1 MTQFVKRV
9 HLSVKAWEQAKQEL
23 PLKVNGKRKYNQGNQ
38 AERAYGIEYG
48 NSIDSGMPHPDP
60 ASGKVPDVITYKGQH
75 VEVKAK
81 QATVHQGVG
90 IAFTARY
97 VLHALNQGKNFV
109 YVVYD
114 GDAYEMDP
122 ITFFQFVMEFRK
134 VDHDSRSKAAKTR
147 LLVNQRM
154 VQWLEDRRT
163 A

>member
-1 MTQFVKRV
+1 MNGMVKRV
-9 HLSVKAWEQAKQEL
+9 YLSVKAWEQAKQEL
-23 PLKVNGKRKYNQGNQ
+23 PLKVNGKRKYNKGNQ
-38 AERAYGIEYG
+38 AERVYGIEWG
-48 NSIDSGMPHPDP
+48 NSADSGMPHPDP
-60 ASGKVPDVITYKGQH
+60 ADGEVPDIVTKSGQR
-75 VEVKAK
+75 VEVKAL
-81 QATVHQGVG
+81 QATVHKGVG

-97 VLHALNQGKNFV
+97 VLHALAQGKNFV